1 MAQTSA
7 VPEERRV
14 VTVLFADVMGSTAL
28 GEDLDP
34 EDVRALL
41 GRYYA
46 TAKDVV
52 AQHGGTIEKFIGDAV
67 MAVFGL
73 PQAHGDDPER
83 ALSAALELRDR
94 VRGDAKLGERFP
106 IRIGINTGEVVAAR
120 EHDAADFLVTGDAV
134 NIAARLQQAAGAWG
148 ISCGERTARAAWS
161 AFAFAGR
168 ISFDAKGKRH
178 PVSAYP
184 LIGRLEHRAAP
195 RIPLL
200 GRDADL
206 EQLEL
211 IARRAFAEQRPFLV
225 SLIAPA
231 GTGKTRLLE
240 EFLDRMPQSYA
251 AAQVAVAQCLPYG
264 QRLTYWPL
272 RAVLYRLVGL
282 PDDAP
287 PAAVR
292 GRIVA
297 WLAENA
303 FAGSG
308 TTANLLAA
316 TVGAGEGEVTDR
328 AALFA
333 AWRDAIELASRRG
346 PLVLVFEDLHW
357 SADSLLDLVE
367 YLMQPRADAPILMI
381 VLTRP
386 ELLDRRPNWGG
397 GRRNHL
403 ALTLEPLA
411 ASAVGRLVEHLLE
424 SAHPEIVRRI
434 VERSEGNPFY
444 AGELVRSLVERT
456 SSLADV
462 RAVEDALA
470 NLPDTVQ
477 ATVLAR
483 LDLLDEN
490 SRRVLQVGAVFGR
503 AFRVRGVAE
512 VDSVEDAEIA
522 RRCEGLLAKD
532 LVRRVGGDEYSFR
545 HILIREVA
553 YQTLTRGDRAHLHA
567 AAGRW
572 LESRATGREE
582 ALAELIAYHYREA
595 VSLAGAVGDEGL
607 GPLRASA
614 VRWLVTAAE
623 AAIAAAASVEAARH
637 LRAAIELTGD
647 DDERRAGLYERL
659 GDVALS
665 GQHGADAYR
674 AALEIYRRIG
684 AAPERTLN
692 ALSGI
697 LVNWTR
703 AMGSI
708 ALRPSDEELNALRA
722 EAAALVERVR
732 DERIVARFLLAES
745 FVPFW
750 RLAAAQAARV
760 PGELAAAESSARRAL
775 EIAERLDD
783 ARLQSAARDG
793 LASIHTL
800 QGDSRAALATNYPRL
815 RLEDRVDLI
824 ERMDAHSVIVWSHT
838 WLGDLADAAR
848 ISAAGLALLQ
858 PGQVPAWAL
867 HLVAWRAY
875 ALALNGDWDEAR
887 AAGERALQLWD
898 EAGRE
903 PAGYALRGLA
913 AAFSVARARGDDA
926 RAERQREAI
935 ELIEAEFA
943 RQGVW
948 IERYL
953 AFVHDDAAGMHSII
967 ATRFTDEHRFIELFE
982 RLYSRLAD
990 LAYAVDADLARRVVA
1005 FAIKFGY
1012 RPLEASARRALGV
1025 AARDRSQLEKALAI
1039 FERIGAVPSAA
1050 RARCELAD
1058 ITGDRS
1064 FFDAGARA
1072 LELLGDAEQ
1081 LGRYERLLRGDEREP

>member
-7 VPEERRV
+7 VTEERRV

-41 GRYYA
+41 SRYYA

-94 VRGDAKLGERFP
+94 VRSDAKLGERVP

-134 NIAARLQQAAGAWG
+134 NVAARIQQAAAPWG
-148 ISCGERTARAAWS
+148 ILCGERTARAAWS
-161 AFAFAGR
+161 AYAFAGR
-168 ISFDAKGKRH
+168 TSLDAKGKRQ
-178 PVSAYP
+178 PVAAYP
-184 LIGRLEHRAAP
+184 LTGRLDHRAAP
-195 RIPLL
+195 RVPLL

-211 IARRAFAEQRPFLV
+211 VARRAFSEQRPFLV
-225 SLIAPA
+225 SLVAPA

-240 EFLDRMPQSYA
+240 EFLDRLPSSYS
-251 AAQVAVAQCLPYG
+251 AAQVAIAQCLPYG

-292 GRIVA
+292 ERTAA

-303 FAGSG
+303 FAGSE

-346 PLVLVFEDLHW
+346 PLVVVFEDLHW

-367 YLMQPRADAPILMI
+367 YVMQPRADAPILMI

-403 ALTLEPLA
+403 ALTLEPLTGG
-411 ASAVGRLVEHLLE
+411 AVARLVEHLLE
-424 SAHPEIVRRI
+424 SAHPEIVRRV

-444 AGELVRSLVERT
+444 AGELVRSLIERT
-456 SSLADV
+456 SSLTDV
-462 RAVEDALA
+462 HAVENALA

-483 LDLLDEN
+483 LDLLDEG

-512 VDSVEDAEIA
+512 VDSVDDGEIA
-522 RRCEGLLAKD
+522 RRCDDLLAKD
-532 LVRRVGGDEYSFR
+532 LVRRVGGDEYAFR

-553 YQTLTRGDRAHLHA
+553 YQTMTRGERAHLHA

-572 LESRATGREE
+572 LESHATGREE

-595 VSLAGAVGDEGL
+595 VGLAGAAGDQTL
-607 GPLRASA
+607 VPLRAFA
-614 VRWLVTAAE
+614 VRWLVIAAE
-623 AAIAAAASVEAARH
+623 AAIAAAASAEAARH
-637 LRAAIELTGD
+637 LRAAIELTD
-647 DDERRAGLYERL
+647 DDEGRRAGLYERL

-665 GQHGADAYR
+665 GQHAVDAYR
-674 AALEIYRRIG
+674 AALDLYRRIG
-684 AAPERTLN
+684 APPERLLN

-703 AMGSI
+703 SMGSI
-708 ALRPSDEELNALRA
+708 AMRPSEEELDALRA
-722 EAAALVERVR
+722 EAGALVERVS

-745 FVPFW
+745 FLPFW
-750 RLAAAQAARV
+750 RLASRAATRR
-760 PGELAAAESSARRAL
+760 PGELAVAEGAARRAL

-783 ARLQSAARDG
+783 ALLQSMARDG
-793 LASIHTL
+793 LASTQTL
-800 QGDSRAALATNYPRL
+800 QGNPREALATNYPRL
-815 RLEDRVDLI
+815 QLGDRVDLI
-824 ERMDAHSVIVWSHT
+824 ERMDAHSVIVWGHA

-867 HLVAWRAY
+867 HLVSWRAY
-875 ALALNGDWDEAR
+875 ALALRGDWDDVL
-887 AAGERALQLWD
+887 AAGERGLQLWD
-898 EAGRE
+898 EAGRD
-903 PAGYALRGLA
+903 PAGYALRGFA
-913 AAFSVARARGDDA
+913 AAYSVARARGDDA
-926 RAERQREAI
+926 RAERHRDVI
-935 ELIEAEFA
+935 ELIETEFA
-943 RQGVW
+943 RQAVW

-953 AFVHDDAAGMHSII
+953 AFVRDDAAVMHDII

-982 RLYSRLAD
+982 RLYARLAD
-990 LAYAVDADLARRVVA
+990 LAYEVDADLVRRVVG

-1025 AARDRSQLEKALAI
+1025 AARDRSELERALAI
-1039 FERIGAVPSAA
+1039 LERIGAIPGAA
-1050 RARCELAD
+1050 RVRCELAQ
-1058 ITGDRS
+1058 ITGDRVL
-1064 FFDAGARA
+1064 FDAGARA
-1072 LELLGDAEQ
+1072 LERLGDAEQ
-1081 LGRYERLLRGDEREP
+1081 IRRYERRERGA

>member
-1 MAQTSA
+1 M
-7 VPEERRV
+7 PEERRV

-28 GEDLDP
+28 GEDMDP
-34 EDVRALL
+34 EDVRALM
-41 GRYYA
+41 GRFYA
-46 TAKDVV
+46 TAKDVMG
-52 AQHGGTIEKFIGDAV
+52 QHGGTIEKFIGDAV

-83 ALSAALELRDR
+83 ALSAALEIRDR
-94 VRGDAKLGERFP
+94 VRGDATLGERVP

-120 EHDAADFLVTGDAV
+120 QHEATDFLVTGDAV
-134 NIAARLQQAAGAWG
+134 NVAARLQQAAEPWG
-148 ISCGERTARAAWS
+148 ILCGERTARAAWS
-161 AFAFAGR
+161 TFAFAERTSLG
-168 ISFDAKGKRH
+168 AKGKRQ
-178 PVSAYP
+178 PVAAYP
-184 LIGRLEHRAAP
+184 LVRRLEHRVAP
-195 RIPLL
+195 RVPLL

-206 EQLEL
+206 EQLQL
-211 IARRAFAEQRPFLV
+211 VARRAFAEQRPFLV

-251 AAQVAVAQCLPYG
+251 DARVAVAQCLPYG

-282 PDDAP
+282 ADDATP
-287 PAAVR
+287 VTVR
-292 GRIVA
+292 ERTAA
-297 WLAENA
+297 WLTENA
-303 FAGSG
+303 FEGSAN
-308 TTANLLAA
+308 TANLLAA

-346 PLVLVFEDLHW
+346 PLVIVFEDLHW

-367 YLMQPRADAPILMI
+367 YVMQPRADAPILMI

-411 ASAVGRLVEHLLE
+411 GSAVGRLVEHLLE

-444 AGELVRSLVERT
+444 AGELVRSLIERT
-456 SSLADV
+456 SSLADL

-483 LDLLDEN
+483 IDLLED
-490 SRRVLQVGAVFGR
+490 SVRRVLQVGAVFGR

-512 VDSVEDAEIA
+512 VDSVADADVA
-522 RRCEGLLAKD
+522 RRCEDLLEKD
-532 LVRRVGGDEYSFR
+532 LVRRVGGDEYAFR

-553 YQTLTRGDRAHLHA
+553 YQTLTRGERAHLHG

-572 LESRATGREE
+572 LESQASGREE

-595 VSLAGAVGDEGL
+595 VGLSGAATDEAMVQ
-607 GPLRASA
+607 LRRSA
-614 VRWLVTAAE
+614 VRWLVRAGE
-623 AAIAAAASVEAARH
+623 AAIAAAASAEAARH
-637 LRAAIELTGD
+637 LRAAIDLTD
-647 DDERRAGLYERL
+647 DDAQRAGLYETL
-659 GDVALS
+659 GDVSLS
-665 GQHGADAYR
+665 GQHAVDAYR
-674 AALEIYRRIG
+674 AALDTYRMIG
-684 AAPERTLN
+684 ATPDRVLS

-697 LVNWTR
+697 LVNLTR
-703 AMGSI
+703 SMGSI
-708 ALRPSDEELNALRA
+708 ALRLSEEELDALRA
-722 EAAALVERVR
+722 QAAALVERVA

-750 RLAAAQAARV
+750 RMGAWKGARDNAGLDV
-760 PGELAAAESSARRAL
+760 AGHAARRAL

-783 ARLQSAARDG
+783 ARLMSAARDG
-793 LASIHTL
+793 LGAVQTL

-824 ERMDAHSVIVWSHT
+824 ERMDAHSVIVWSHM

-848 ISAAGLALLQ
+848 VSASGLALLQ

-875 ALALNGDWDEAR
+875 ALAVRGDWDEAL
-887 AAGERALQLWD
+887 AAGERALQLY
-898 EAGRE
+898 EETGRN
-903 PAGYALRGLA
+903 PAGYALRGFA

-926 RAERQREAI
+926 RAERQREVI
-935 ELIEAEFA
+935 ELVEAEFA
-943 RQGVW
+943 KQGVW

-953 AFVHDDAAGMHSII
+953 AFVHDDAAGMHEAI
-967 ATRFTDEHRFIELFE
+967 ATRFTDAHRFIELFE

-990 LAYAVDADLARRVVA
+990 LAYAVDPEFARHVIA
-1005 FAIKFGY
+1005 FASRFGY
-1012 RPLEASARRALGV
+1012 RILEASARRALGV
-1025 AARDRSQLEKALAI
+1025 AARDRVELEAALAI
-1039 FERIGAVPSAA
+1039 FDGIGAVPSAA
-1050 RARCELAD
+1050 RARYELAQ
-1058 ITGDRS
+1058 ITGDRAS
-1064 FFDAGARA
+1064 LDAAART

-1081 LGRYERLLRGDEREP
+1081 LRRYERHAR

>member
-1 MAQTSA
+1 M
-7 VPEERRV
+7 PEERRV

-73 PQAHGDDPER
+73 QQAHGDDPER

-94 VRGDAKLGERFP
+94 VRGDAKLGERVP

-120 EHDAADFLVTGDAV
+120 EHEAADFLVTGDAV
-134 NIAARLQQAAGAWG
+134 NVAARLQQAAAPWA
-148 ISCGERTARAAWS
+148 IVCGERTARAAWS
-161 AFAFAGR
+161 GFAFAAR
-168 ISFDAKGKRH
+168 ISIEAKGKRQ
-178 PVSAYP
+178 PVAAYP
-184 LIGRLEHRAAP
+184 LTGRLAHRAAP
-195 RIPLL
+195 RVPLL

-211 IARRAFAEQRPFLV
+211 VARRAFAEQRPFLV

-240 EFLDRMPQSYA
+240 EFLDRIPHTYA
-251 AAQVAVAQCLPYG
+251 AVRVAVAQCLPYG

-282 PDDAP
+282 PDDAS

-292 GRIVA
+292 ERTVA

-303 FAGSG
+303 FDGSVN
-308 TTANLLAA
+308 TANLLAA
-316 TVGAGEGEVTDR
+316 TVGAGETEVSDR

-367 YLMQPRADAPILMI
+367 YVMQPRADAPILMI
-381 VLTRP
+381 ILTRP

-411 ASAVGRLVEHLLE
+411 ESAVARLVEHLLE

-444 AGELVRSLVERT
+444 AGELVRSLIERT
-456 SSLADV
+456 SSLVDV

-470 NLPDTVQ
+470 NLPDTVH

-483 LDLLDEN
+483 IDLLDERA
-490 SRRVLQVGAVFGR
+490 RRVLQVGAVFGR
-503 AFRVRGVAE
+503 AFRVRGVAQ
-512 VDSVEDAEIA
+512 VDSVDDGELARSCED
-522 RRCEGLLAKD
+522 LLAKD
-532 LVRRVGGDEYSFR
+532 LVRRVGGDEYAFR

-553 YQTLTRGDRAHLHA
+553 YQTLTRGERAHLHA
-567 AAGRW
+567 AAGQW
-572 LESRATGREE
+572 LESHAAGREE

-595 VSLAGAVGDEGL
+595 VALASAASDDALVG
-607 GPLRASA
+607 LRLSA
-614 VRWLVTAAE
+614 VRWLVLAAE
-623 AAIAAAASVEAARH
+623 AAIAAAASAEAARH
-637 LRAAIELTGD
+637 LRAAIELTD
-647 DDERRAGLYERL
+647 DDERRARLHERL

-665 GQHGADAYR
+665 GQQAVDAYR
-674 AALEIYRRIG
+674 AALDIYRRIG
-684 AAPERTLN
+684 AAPDRVLN

-697 LVNWTR
+697 LLNWTR
-703 AMGSI
+703 SMGSI
-708 ALRPSDEELNALRA
+708 AVRPSDKELDALRA
-722 EAAALVERVR
+722 EAAALVEHVR
-732 DERIVARFLLAES
+732 NERIVARFLLAES

-750 RLAAAQAARV
+750 RLASRATTRR
-760 PGELAAAESSARRAL
+760 PGELAEAETAARRAL

-783 ARLQSAARDG
+783 AWLQSVARDG

-800 QGDSRAALATNYPRL
+800 QGNPRESLATNYPRL
-815 RLEDRVDLI
+815 QLGDRVDLI
-824 ERMDAHSVIVWSHT
+824 ERMDAHSVIVWAHA

-848 ISAAGLALLQ
+848 ISGAGLALLQ

-875 ALALNGDWDEAR
+875 ALGLRGDWDEAL

-898 EAGRE
+898 EAGRDS
-903 PAGYALRGLA
+903 AGYALRGFA
-913 AAFSVARARGDDA
+913 AAYSVARARGDDA
-926 RAERQREAI
+926 RAERQRDVI
-935 ELIEAEFA
+935 EQIEAEFA
-943 RQGVW
+943 RQAVW

-953 AFVHDDAAGMHSII
+953 AFVHDDAAGMHDII

-982 RLYSRLAD
+982 RLYARLAD
-990 LAYAVDADLARRVVA
+990 LAYAVDADLVNRVVV
-1005 FAIKFGY
+1005 FASGSGY
-1012 RPLEASARRALGV
+1012 LPLEASARRALGV
-1025 AARDRSQLEKALAI
+1025 AARDRSQLEGALAI

-1050 RARCELAD
+1050 RARCELAH
-1058 ITGDRS
+1058 ITGDRAA
-1064 FFDAGARA
+1064 FGAGARM
-1072 LELLGDAEQ
+1072 LELLGDVEQ
-1081 LGRYERLLRGDEREP
+1081 LGRYEGLPRGGGR